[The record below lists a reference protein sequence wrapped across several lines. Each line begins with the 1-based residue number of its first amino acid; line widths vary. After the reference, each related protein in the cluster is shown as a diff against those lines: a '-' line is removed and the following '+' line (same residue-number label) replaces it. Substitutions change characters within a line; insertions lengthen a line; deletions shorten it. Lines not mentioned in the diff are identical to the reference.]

1 MGRVKMFLGLFM
13 IAGGLYAAMKLFPPY
28 FENYQFQD
36 AIKEEAVRDSYAP
49 KSVDDIRTTVFKK
62 AQELEIPISEESIK
76 VTHEGYQFSGTIT
89 IHAAYVV
96 HVDMPGYPLD
106 LHFDAST
113 ENKGVF

>member
-1 MGRVKMFLGLFM
+1 MGTIKMFLGLFV
-13 IAGGLYAAMKLFPPY
+13 IVGVLYTTMKLIPPY

-36 AIKEEAVRDSYAP
+36 AIKDEAVRDSYVP
-49 KSVDDIRTTVFKK
+49 KSEDDIRTTVLKK
-62 AQELEIPISEESIK
+62 AQELDIPISEDGIH
-76 VTHEGYQFSGTIT
+76 VTRLGNQFSGTVI

>member
-1 MGRVKMFLGLFM
+1 MGTLKMFLGLFL
-13 IAGGLYAAMKLFPPY
+13 IVGGLYAAMKLIPPY

-36 AIKEEAVRDSYAP
+36 AVKDEAVRDSYAA
-49 KSVDDIRTTVFKK
+49 KSEDDIRTTIFKK
-62 AQELEIPISEESIK
+62 AQELEIPISEEGIR
-76 VTHEGYQFSGTIT
+76 VTRQGNQFSGTVI

-96 HVDMPGYPLD
+96 HVDMPGYPMD

>member
-1 MGRVKMFLGLFM
+1 MGSIKMFFGLFV
-13 IAGGLYAAMKLFPPY
+13 IVGGLYGSMKLIPPY
-28 FENYQFQD
+28 FENYEFQD
-36 AIKEEAVRDSYAP
+36 AIKDEAVRDSYAA
-49 KSVDDIRTTVFKK
+49 KSEDAIRTTVFKK
-62 AQELEIPISEESIK
+62 AQELDIPISEESIH
-76 VTHEGYQFSGTIT
+76 VTHEGNQFSGTIT

>member
-36 AIKEEAVRDSYAP
+36 AIKDEAVRDSYVP
-49 KSVDDIRTTVFKK
+49 KTEDAIRTTIFKK
-62 AQELEIPISEESIK
+62 AQELDIPISEESIH
-76 VTHEGYQFSGTIT
+76 VTHEGQFSGTVT